1 MSAGASAGQKAAAL
15 RAQAVPRG
23 LKRRFLALLGM
34 DRQGARLAAEARC
47 WEAGV
52 VGEQWTTA
60 MLAPLRA
67 EGWVCFDD
75 RRIPGLGRANADHV
89 VVAPSG
95 RVFLVD
101 SKMWN
106 ARGRARGLV
115 RVVRGRLV
123 HGDVDKDRQIKTVLA
138 EAECVGRALGAAVTP
153 LIVVHTAPVDGGG
166 FVLRGVPVVPAGRL
180 VELLRGNTGRPD
192 PAAARRMALRAN
204 VKLPRYVE

>member
-1 MSAGASAGQKAAAL
+1 MTADSSAGAKAAAL
-15 RAQAVPRG
+15 RAQVAPRG

-75 RRIPGLGRANADHV
+75 RRIPGLDRANADHV
-89 VVAPSG
+89 LVAPSD

-153 LIVVHTAPVDGGG
+153 LIAVHNAPVDGGG
-166 FVLRGVPVVPAGRL
+166 FVLRGVLVVPADRL
-180 VELLRGNTGRPD
+180 VELLRRNAGTPD
-192 PAAARRMALRAN
+192 PARARALAERAGQ
-204 VKLPRYVE
+204 VLPRYVE